1 MNRGAWIGP
10 LATVVVMVCVF
21 FGGVYVGTESQKGK
35 QASKRLEDL
44 TAIHEAY
51 QERITQERA
60 LARTTIEGLENE
72 NIQIRVEHDR
82 LAAAGRLRIA
92 ATVCDQLPQ
101 SGAPAGTDEATT
113 RTVELPEA
121 VDSNLRAIA
130 RDADEITAKCRAL
143 QTWVRGQ
150 YGE

>member
-1 MNRGAWIGP
+1 MNRGVWIGP
-10 LATVVVMVCVF
+10 LATVVVMVGVF
-21 FGGVYVGTESQKGK
+21 FGGVYVGAESQKGK

-72 NIQIRVEHDR
+72 NIQIRAEHDR
-82 LAAAGRLRIA
+82 LAAAGRLRIP

-101 SGAPAGTDEATT
+101 GGASTGPDEAHAGTI
-113 RTVELPEA
+113 ELPEA
-121 VDSNLRAIA
+121 LDSSLRAIA
-130 RDADEITAKCRAL
+130 RDADEITAQCRAL